1 MIPTDEHAMND
12 DATQHLTRPDGE
24 TLAYKQVAGDGP
36 TVVWIGGF
44 RSDMEGTKALA
55 LDAAARERGWAF
67 LRYDH
72 FAHGQSSGDWRQ
84 ATIGRWREDAIA
96 VIDSLNGPA
105 ILVGSSMGGWVA
117 LLAALARPEAVSG
130 LVLINPAQD
139 FTETL
144 MWPGLADHE
153 RQAILRDGETVVVEE
168 GLGSY
173 VLTRAMFEEAKDW
186 RLLDAPIRIA
196 ATTHILQGRADDTVP
211 WRHSM
216 ALVEALTGGD
226 VRLDLVEGGDHR
238 LSKPADLAR
247 LINAVEAMRAV

>member
-1 MIPTDEHAMND
+1 MIEAVND
-12 DATQHLTRPDGE
+12 DAMRYLARPDGE
-24 TLAYKQVAGDGP
+24 TIAFKQADGEGA

-55 LDAAARERGWAF
+55 LDAAARERGWRF

-72 FAHGQSSGDWRQ
+72 FAHGQSTGDWRT

-96 VIDSLNGPA
+96 VIDSIEGPV
-105 ILVGSSMGGWVA
+105 IPVGSSMGGWLA
-117 LLAALARPEAVSG
+117 LLLALARPERIGGVV
-130 LVLINPAQD
+130 LVNPAQD
-139 FTETL
+139 FTERL

-173 VLTRAMFEEAKDW
+173 VLTARMFEEARDW
-186 RLLDAPIRIA
+186 LLLDGPIELAAPV
-196 ATTHILQGRADDTVP
+196 HILQGRADDVVP
-211 WRHSM
+211 WTHAM
-216 ALVEALTGGD
+216 ALVERLVGGD

-238 LSKPADLAR
+238 LSTPVDLVR
-247 LINAVEAMRAV
+247 LVEAVAGIQAR